1 MYPLVCVSSVIIRV
15 VNILAIALRQCPLV
29 VSCQYTTLLS
39 FLKCVV
45 YFQYELLQ
53 TRIGLYL
60 LICRG
65 YNDP

>member
-1 MYPLVCVSSVIIRV
+1 MYPSVCVSSVMIRV
-15 VNILAIALRQCPLV
+15 VNILAI

-53 TRIGLYL
+53 TRIGL
-60 LICRG
+60 
-65 YNDP
+65 